1 MIYKL
6 RMLGLAILLA
16 GAAMLPLA
24 KADEWNKET
33 TLTFSASVQI
43 PGQVLPPGSYVF
55 KIADSQA
62 DRHIVQIF
70 TQDQREIVATI
81 LAIPAYRLKPTDDT
95 LITFQERSAGSPEAV
110 SRWFYPG
117 HLDGVAFVYPED
129 QR

>member
-43 PGQVLPPGSYVF
+43 PGQVLPLVF
-55 KIADSQA
+55 TSS
-62 DRHIVQIF
+62 RSP
-70 TQDQREIVATI
+70 TI
-81 LAIPAYRLKPTDDT
+81 NQTGTSFRFSPRISV
-95 LITFQERSAGSPEAV
+95 RS
-110 SRWFYPG
+110 
-117 HLDGVAFVYPED
+117 
-129 QR
+129 